1 MWRDSFAGRTRS
13 THVSIGRPYR
23 CSVHSRRLLRTA
35 GGGTERRRRR
45 RRRRR
50 RSRRVHKGNGPRL
63 RAYMRHTQRRFR
75 IPVPRR
81 DTQRVRCQCHVD
93 VGRRISRATKR
104 FLGGACR
111 CMGVVDRAMLAP
123 LPPRRRPLAAR

>member
-35 GGGTERRRRR
+35 GGGTERRR